1 MCFFENL
8 LLLFQLLYLL
18 INNKQKKVEQTASSV
33 LHMFPDLE
41 LAIEEGEPQLAAVFF
56 DLVKQ
61 WVVEL
66 REMVFKTQQIN
77 KASMDQVITIIII
90 INDIFIY

>member
-1 MCFFENL
+1 
-8 LLLFQLLYLL
+8 
-18 INNKQKKVEQTASSV
+18 
-33 LHMFPDLE
+33 MFPDLE

-77 KASMDQVITIIII
+77 KASMDQV
-90 INDIFIY
+90 FKFF

>member
-1 MCFFENL
+1 M
-8 LLLFQLLYLL
+8 L